1 MTDPSDS
8 RSPSQGMG
16 ARLAGFIARHPGLIV
31 VIALLIGALGFQG
44 ARRLA
49 INQELRAM
57 LPDHASSV
65 VRLDAASAR
74 LGNQSDLYVSIRSP
88 SRAANI
94 AFGEKIAA
102 SLSARDDIRYVLFHR
117 DPTFFKE
124 HALLYAKLGDLLEI
138 RARVIEKIQAQI
150 RREMSAFG
158 DDQQD
163 GPADAGVDDINLD
176 EKELRRRYHLEDEPP
191 EYFEADGGQL
201 IVVRA
206 RPTRPNTDISYARGL
221 FADVQASITAT
232 DPAAHH
238 PEMQVEINGSYA
250 FHTRLATQLENDIIN
265 GSLAAFA
272 LLLLVVA
279 AYFRGLRA
287 VPLVLTPLL
296 ISAFTALAFA
306 TWMYGYLNLVS
317 AFIFAVQ
324 LGLGIDF
331 GTHMLSR
338 YRDEL
343 ARGLAHREAI
353 ATAITTTGVSTA
365 GGALSTAFSFLLL
378 VLAEFRGFT
387 QFGLVAFVGI
397 LVAYVAAIVVLPALV
412 LLFDRVWPWKV
423 RRKPPAGSFTRAD
436 PRPAPVL
443 AFVALT
449 GCLALGAA
457 GAATL
462 PDLGFEYDL
471 NKLGVPSKATPEE
484 KARSVQFRGAV
495 GKIQASDPTIALT
508 DGLDQTRDLHRQ
520 LQAIHEL
527 RHDEIAAITGLPPLT
542 PDATPPPPPKPAPKP
557 KSADEEEE
565 DEEFEAEPDDPK
577 FVALAALA
585 EAHALVA
592 PETRKQLEAYGPE
605 RLREMDDLLASVL
618 SIYSFIPELQDEK
631 LLVIRDIRE
640 RIEKKRGALSAADAE
655 KLKTW
660 ERYLQVDRP
669 VTVADLPAWVRVQF
683 TDMDGQLGRFVA
695 FWHNGETAD
704 YVQARRIRANSDT
717 LDTAAGPVPAVANYY
732 VIPEIVETIRGDGP
746 LVMSAVFGV
755 LIVTALL
762 MFRSL
767 AQMLLVVLTVGLAL
781 LWLAGLFAALDW
793 KLNLFNLIA
802 LPLLVGMGQDDSLHI
817 IHRYREEGPGS
828 LRFVLRETGG
838 AVFLTTLTTVIG
850 FSSMLFVQ
858 HQGLRSL
865 GYTACIGMTLCLV
878 SSVIVIPS
886 GLRIVEWMRARRSGG
901 PGIRP

>member
-1 MTDPSDS
+1 MTDRSDA
-8 RSPSQGMG
+8 PPTSQEGIG
-16 ARLAGFIARHPGLIV
+16 ARLAGLIARRPGLIV
-31 VIALLIGALGFQG
+31 VIALLIGALAFQG

-102 SLSARDDIRYVLFHR
+102 TLSARDDIRYVLFHR
-117 DPTFFKE
+117 DPTFFKD

-158 DDQQD
+158 DDEPD
-163 GPADAGVDDINLD
+163 EPDEPADAGADIDLD

-191 EYFEADGGQL
+191 EYFEADDGRL
-201 IVVRA
+201 VVVRA

-221 FADVQASITAT
+221 FADVQASIDRT

-250 FHTRLATQLENDIIN
+250 FHTRLASELERDIIN

-343 ARGLAHREAI
+343 ARGLPHRAAI

-397 LVAYVAAIVVLPALV
+397 LVAYIAAIVVLPALV

-423 RRKPPAGSFTRAD
+423 RSKPPAGSFARAD
-436 PRPAPVL
+436 ARATPTL
-443 AFVALT
+443 AFVALA
-449 GCLALGAA
+449 GCLGLGLA

-462 PDLGFEYDL
+462 PALGFEYDL
-471 NKLGVPSKATPEE
+471 NKLGVPSTATPEQ
-484 KARSVQFRGAV
+484 KARSAQFRGAV
-495 GKIQASDPTIALT
+495 GKIQANDPTIALT
-508 DGLDQTRDLHRQ
+508 DDLEQTRELHRQ

-542 PDATPPPPPKPAPKP
+542 PDPTPAPTKPAEPAP
-557 KSADEEEE
+557 RPADGEPE
-565 DEEFEAEPDDPK
+565 DEDDEAFEAEPDDPR
-577 FVALAALA
+577 FVALARLA

-592 PETRKQLEAYGPE
+592 PETRAALAGYGPE

-618 SIYSFIPELQDEK
+618 SIYSFVPELQAEK

-640 RIEKKRGALSAADAE
+640 RIEKKRGALSASDAE

-669 VTVADLPAWVRVQF
+669 VTVEDLPAWVRVQF
-683 TDMDGQLGRFVA
+683 TDMEGQLGRFVA

-704 YVQARRIRANSDT
+704 YVQARRIRASFDT
-717 LDTAAGPVPAVANYY
+717 LETTAGPVPAVANYY
-732 VIPEIVETIRGDGP
+732 VIPEIVETIKGDGP

-755 LIVTALL
+755 LLLTAFL
-762 MFRSL
+762 MFRNVVHT
-767 AQMLLVVLTVGLAL
+767 LLVFVTVGLAL
-781 LWLAGLFAALDW
+781 LWLAGLFALLDW

-878 SSVIVIPS
+878 SSVTVVPAV
-886 GLRIVEWMRARRSGG
+886 LRVVEWLRARRG
-901 PGIRP
+901 